1 MNYKWMGAVLVLLG
15 CGGCGWS
22 MVAEQKKQER
32 LLRQL
37 LQLLN
42 FMESQ
47 LQYRL
52 TPLPELCR
60 QAGREVGGSL
70 RPVFRELA
78 EQLDGGA
85 APDVAACMTA
95 VLSRHG
101 DLPGSLRRLLYQL
114 GKSLGRFDLPGQL
127 QGLGVVR
134 SACQQERQRLEENK
148 GERFRSIQTLTLC
161 AGAALVILFA

>member
-1 MNYKWMGAVLVLLG
+1 MTYKWVGAVLVVLG
-15 CGGCGWS
+15 CGGCGLR
-22 MVAEQKKQER
+22 MVAEQTRQAG

-37 LQLLN
+37 LQGLE

-60 QAGREVGGSL
+60 QAAGEVGGSL
-70 RPVFRELA
+70 GPVLRELA
-78 EQLDGGA
+78 QRLDGGE
-85 APDVAACMTA
+85 APEVSACMTA
-95 VLSRHG
+95 VLSSHG
-101 DLPGSLRRLLYQL
+101 ELPGNLRRLLYQL
-114 GKSLGRFDLPGQL
+114 GKSLGRFDLPGQI
-127 QGLGVVR
+127 QGLRTVR

-148 GERFRSIQTLTLC
+148 GERFRSIQTLACC